1 MAEYT
6 LTDFD
11 KKKVEQGASLGT
23 KIDGE
28 IVLSTIINIY
38 PISTNMYMG
47 YVMFNNDLHQLFY
60 FDTDGNLYN
69 QNKTKVG
76 IAYIVDSTIT
86 KTTGTKLVRE
96 TSSDG
101 TSNARPFPRHAVAT
115 ALEVN
120 EAASEESQQD
130 STEEIFSIAT
140 LQPREEVAASCLQ
153 SMLQQYENP
162 LNIDNTKIKQLVSKS
177 YLFAQEFINQAV
189 LYREKETT
197 SATVENN
204 KYASVDSESLSS
216 DTDKLLYNIATAMS
230 NLIAQDKNQYADQ
243 QKNGL
248 KLAATD
254 VNVKTLPESIK
265 TVVSGNVNASVT
277 GSVNSSVSGS
287 VDAAV
292 TGSVSASVSGSI
304 NASVSG
310 SVTTKQE
317 STSSGT

>member
-6 LTDFD
+6 LLAFD
-11 KKKVEQGASLGT
+11 SQRARNGASVGYIDANNKVHIATEIKFYEIRRSDYFGYIML
-23 KIDGE
+23 DGE
-28 IVLSTIINIY
+28 QYEFLANGYFYVNGDKQLLKIVES
-38 PISTNMYMG
+38 S
-47 YVMFNNDLHQLFY
+47 
-60 FDTDGNLYN
+60 
-69 QNKTKVG
+69 
-76 IAYIVDSTIT
+76 IT

-101 TSNARPFPRHAVAT
+101 TSNARPFPRNGIAT
-115 ALEVN
+115 TSETGGT
-120 EAASEESQQD
+120 EESD
-130 STEEIFSIAT
+130 KTEEIFSIAT

-153 SMLQQYENP
+153 SMLQRYTNP

-177 YLFAQEFINQAV
+177 FLFAQEFINQAV

-197 SATVENN
+197 SATVESN
-204 KYASVDSESLSS
+204 KYASVDSDSLSS
-216 DTDKLLYNIATAMS
+216 DTDKLLYNIATAM
-230 NLIAQDKNQYADQ
+230 NNFIAQDKNQYADQ

-265 TVVSGNVNASVT
+265 TVVSG
-277 GSVNSSVSGS
+277 
-287 VDAAV
+287 
-292 TGSVSASVSGSI
+292 SVSASVSG
-304 NASVSG
+304 NVDAAVTG

>member
-6 LTDFD
+6 LLAFD
-11 KKKVEQGASLGT
+11 SQRARNGASVGYIDANNKVHIATEIKFYEIRRSDYFGYIML
-23 KIDGE
+23 DGE
-28 IVLSTIINIY
+28 QYEFLAN
-38 PISTNMYMG
+38 G
-47 YVMFNNDLHQLFY
+47 YFYVNGDKQL
-60 FDTDGNLYN
+60 L
-69 QNKTKVG
+69 KLVE
-76 IAYIVDSTIT
+76 SSIT

-101 TSNARPFPRHAVAT
+101 TSNARPFPRNGIAT
-115 ALEVN
+115 TSETGGT
-120 EAASEESQQD
+120 EESD
-130 STEEIFSIAT
+130 KTEEIFSIAT

-153 SMLQQYENP
+153 SMLQQYKNP

-177 YLFAQEFINQAV
+177 FLFAQEFINQAV

-204 KYASVDSESLSS
+204 KYASVDSDSLSS
-216 DTDKLLYNIATAMS
+216 DTDKLLYNIATAM
-230 NLIAQDKNQYADQ
+230 NNFIAQDKNQYADQ

-265 TVVSGNVNASVT
+265 TVVSG
-277 GSVNSSVSGS
+277 
-287 VDAAV
+287 
-292 TGSVSASVSGSI
+292 SVSASVSG
-304 NASVSG
+304 NVDAAVTG

>member
-11 KKKVEQGASLGT
+11 KKKVEQGASLGM

-60 FDTDGNLYN
+60 FDSDGNLYN
-69 QNKTKVG
+69 QYKTKVG
-76 IAYIVDSTIT
+76 IAYIVDSSIT

-101 TSNARPFPRHAVAT
+101 TSNARPFPRNGIAT
-115 ALEVN
+115 TSETGGT
-120 EAASEESQQD
+120 EESD
-130 STEEIFSIAT
+130 KTEEIFSIAT

-153 SMLQQYENP
+153 AMLQKYENP

-197 SATVENN
+197 STTVENN
-204 KYASVDSESLSS
+204 KYASVDSDSLSS
-216 DTDKLLYNIATAMS
+216 DTDKLLYNIATAI
-230 NLIAQDKNQYADQ
+230 NNFIAQDKNQYADQ

-248 KLAATD
+248 KLASTD
-254 VNVKTLPESIK
+254 VNVKTLPESI
-265 TVVSGNVNASVT
+265 NIN
-277 GSVNSSVSGS
+277 
-287 VDAAV
+287 AAV
-292 TGSVSASVSGSI
+292 T
-304 NASVSG
+304 G

>member
-11 KKKVEQGASLGT
+11 KYKVEQGASLGT
-23 KIDGE
+23 KIDDK
-28 IVLSTIINIY
+28 IVLSTCINIY
-38 PISTNMYMG
+38 PLGTNMYMG
-47 YVMFNNDLHQLFY
+47 YVIFNNNLYQLFY
-60 FDTDGNLYN
+60 FDSDGNLYN
-69 QNKTKVG
+69 LNKTKVG
-76 IAYIVDSTIT
+76 VAYIVDSNIT

-101 TSNARPFPRHAVAT
+101 TSNARPFPKYGIAT
-115 ALEVN
+115 ASETGGT
-120 EAASEESQQD
+120 EESGKE
-130 STEEIFSIAT
+130 EEIFSIAT

-153 SMLQQYENP
+153 AMLQKYENP

-177 YLFAQEFINQAV
+177 FLFAQEFINQAV

-204 KYASVDSESLSS
+204 KYASVDSDSLSS
-216 DTDKLLYNIATAMS
+216 DTDKLLYNIATAI
-230 NLIAQDKNQYADQ
+230 NNFIAQDKNQYADQ

-254 VNVKTLPESIK
+254 VNVKTLPESI
-265 TVVSGNVNASVT
+265 NIN
-277 GSVNSSVSGS
+277 
-287 VDAAV
+287 AAV
-292 TGSVSASVSGSI
+292 T
-304 NASVSG
+304 G

>member
-11 KKKVEQGASLGT
+11 KYKVEQGASLGT
-23 KIDGE
+23 KIDDK
-28 IVLSTIINIY
+28 IVLSTCINIY
-38 PISTNMYMG
+38 PLGTNMYMG
-47 YVMFNNDLHQLFY
+47 YVIFNNNLYQLFY
-60 FDTDGNLYN
+60 FDSDGNLYN
-69 QNKTKVG
+69 LNKTKVG
-76 IAYIVDSTIT
+76 VAYIVDSNIT

-96 TSSDG
+96 TSSNG
-101 TSNARPFPRHAVAT
+101 TSNARPFPRYGIAT
-115 ALEVN
+115 ASETGGT
-120 EAASEESQQD
+120 EESGKE
-130 STEEIFSIAT
+130 EEIFSIAT

-153 SMLQQYENP
+153 SMLQKYENP

-177 YLFAQEFINQAV
+177 FLFAQEFINQAV

-204 KYASVDSESLSS
+204 KYASVDSDSLSS
-216 DTDKLLYNIATAMS
+216 DTDKLLYNIATAI
-230 NLIAQDKNQYADQ
+230 NNFIAQDKNQYADQ

-254 VNVKTLPESIK
+254 VNVKTLPESI
-265 TVVSGNVNASVT
+265 NIN
-277 GSVNSSVSGS
+277 
-287 VDAAV
+287 AAV
-292 TGSVSASVSGSI
+292 T
-304 NASVSG
+304 G

>member
-6 LTDFD
+6 LLAFD
-11 KKKVEQGASLGT
+11 SQRARNGASVGYMDANNKVHIATEIGFYEIRRSDYFGYIILDGVLYEFLANGYFYVNGNKQLL
-23 KIDGE
+23 KIVE
-28 IVLSTIINIY
+28 S
-38 PISTNMYMG
+38 S
-47 YVMFNNDLHQLFY
+47 
-60 FDTDGNLYN
+60 
-69 QNKTKVG
+69 
-76 IAYIVDSTIT
+76 IT

-96 TSSDG
+96 TTSDG
-101 TSNARPFPRHAVAT
+101 TANARPFPRNGIAT
-115 ALEVN
+115 ASETDGT
-120 EAASEESQQD
+120 EESD
-130 STEEIFSIAT
+130 KKEEIFTIAT

-177 YLFAQEFINQAV
+177 FLFAQEFINQAV

-204 KYASVDSESLSS
+204 KYATVDSDSLSS
-216 DTDKLLYNIATAMS
+216 ETDKLLYNIATAI
-230 NLIAQDKNQYADQ
+230 NNFIAQDKNQYADQ

-265 TVVSGNVNASVT
+265 TVVSG
-277 GSVNSSVSGS
+277 
-287 VDAAV
+287 
-292 TGSVSASVSGSI
+292 
-304 NASVSG
+304 

>member
-11 KKKVEQGASLGT
+11 KYKVEQGASLGT
-23 KIDGE
+23 KIDDK
-28 IVLSTIINIY
+28 IVLSTCINIY
-38 PISTNMYMG
+38 PLGTNMYMG
-47 YVMFNNDLHQLFY
+47 YVIFNNNLYQLFY
-60 FDTDGNLYN
+60 FDSDGNLYN
-69 QNKTKVG
+69 LNKTKVG
-76 IAYIVDSTIT
+76 VAYIAESTIT

-101 TSNARPFPRHAVAT
+101 TSNARPFPRNGIAT
-115 ALEVN
+115 ASETGGI
-120 EAASEESQQD
+120 EESD
-130 STEEIFSIAT
+130 KEEEIFSIAT

-153 SMLQQYENP
+153 AMLQKYENP

-177 YLFAQEFINQAV
+177 FLFAQEFINQAV

-204 KYASVDSESLSS
+204 KYASVDSDSLSS
-216 DTDKLLYNIATAMS
+216 DTDKLLYNIATAI
-230 NLIAQDKNQYADQ
+230 NNFIAQDKNQYADQ

-254 VNVKTLPESIK
+254 VNVNTLPESI
-265 TVVSGNVNASVT
+265 NIN
-277 GSVNSSVSGS
+277 
-287 VDAAV
+287 AAV
-292 TGSVSASVSGSI
+292 T
-304 NASVSG
+304 G

>member
-1 MAEYT
+1 MSEYT

-28 IVLSTIINIY
+28 IVLSTSINIY

-47 YVMFNNDLHQLFY
+47 YVMFNNNLHQLFY
-60 FDTDGNLYN
+60 FDSDGNLYN
-69 QNKTKVG
+69 QNKKKVG
-76 IAYIVDSTIT
+76 IAYIVDSSIT

-101 TSNARPFPRHAVAT
+101 TSNARPFPRYGIAT
-115 ALEVN
+115 T
-120 EAASEESQQD
+120 SETD
-130 STEEIFSIAT
+130 GTEEIFSIAT

-153 SMLQQYENP
+153 SMLQKYENP

-177 YLFAQEFINQAV
+177 FLFAQEFINQAV

-204 KYASVDSESLSS
+204 KYASVDSDSLSS
-216 DTDKLLYNIATAMS
+216 DTDKLLYNIATAI
-230 NLIAQDKNQYADQ
+230 NNFIAQDKNQYADQ

-254 VNVKTLPESIK
+254 VNVKTLPDSIK
-265 TVVSGNVNASVT
+265 TVVS
-277 GSVNSSVSGS
+277 
-287 VDAAV
+287 
-292 TGSVSASVSGSI
+292 GSVSASVSGNV
-304 NASVSG
+304 NAAVSG
-310 SVTTKQE
+310 SITTKQE

>member
-11 KKKVEQGASLGT
+11 KYKVEQGASLGT
-23 KIDGE
+23 KIDDK
-28 IVLSTIINIY
+28 IVLSTCINIY
-38 PISTNMYMG
+38 PLGTNMYMG
-47 YVMFNNDLHQLFY
+47 YVIFNNNLYQLFY
-60 FDTDGNLYN
+60 FDSDGNLYN
-69 QNKTKVG
+69 LNKTKVG
-76 IAYIVDSTIT
+76 VAYIVDSNIT

-101 TSNARPFPRHAVAT
+101 TSNARPFPKYGIAT
-115 ALEVN
+115 ASETGGT
-120 EAASEESQQD
+120 EESGKE
-130 STEEIFSIAT
+130 EEIFSIAT

-153 SMLQQYENP
+153 SMLQKYENP

-177 YLFAQEFINQAV
+177 FLFAQEFINQAV

-204 KYASVDSESLSS
+204 KYASVDSDSLSS
-216 DTDKLLYNIATAMS
+216 DTDKLLYNIATAI
-230 NLIAQDKNQYADQ
+230 NNFIAQDKNQYADQ

-254 VNVKTLPESIK
+254 VNVKTLPESI
-265 TVVSGNVNASVT
+265 NIN
-277 GSVNSSVSGS
+277 
-287 VDAAV
+287 AAV
-292 TGSVSASVSGSI
+292 T
-304 NASVSG
+304 G

>member
-1 MAEYT
+1 MSEYT

-28 IVLSTIINIY
+28 IVLSTSINIY

-47 YVMFNNDLHQLFY
+47 YVMFNNNLHQLFY
-60 FDTDGNLYN
+60 FDSDGNLYN

-76 IAYIVDSTIT
+76 IAYIVDSSIT

-101 TSNARPFPRHAVAT
+101 TSNARPFPRYGIAT
-115 ALEVN
+115 ASETGGT
-120 EAASEESQQD
+120 EESGKE
-130 STEEIFSIAT
+130 EEIFSIAT

-153 SMLQQYENP
+153 SMIQKYENP

-204 KYASVDSESLSS
+204 KYASVDSDSLSS
-216 DTDKLLYNIATAMS
+216 DTDKLLYNIATAI
-230 NLIAQDKNQYADQ
+230 NNFIAQDKNQYADQ

-254 VNVKTLPESIK
+254 VNVKTLPESI
-265 TVVSGNVNASVT
+265 NIN
-277 GSVNSSVSGS
+277 
-287 VDAAV
+287 AAV
-292 TGSVSASVSGSI
+292 T
-304 NASVSG
+304 G

>member
-6 LTDFD
+6 LLAFD
-11 KKKVEQGASLGT
+11 SQRARNGASVGYMDANNKVHIATEIGFYEVRRSDYFGYIILDGMLYEFLANGYFYVNGNKQLL
-23 KIDGE
+23 KIVE
-28 IVLSTIINIY
+28 S
-38 PISTNMYMG
+38 S
-47 YVMFNNDLHQLFY
+47 
-60 FDTDGNLYN
+60 
-69 QNKTKVG
+69 
-76 IAYIVDSTIT
+76 IT

-101 TSNARPFPRHAVAT
+101 TSNARSLPKNGIAT
-115 ALEVN
+115 TSETGGT
-120 EAASEESQQD
+120 EESD
-130 STEEIFSIAT
+130 KEEEIFSIAT

-153 SMLQQYENP
+153 SMLQQYRNP

-204 KYASVDSESLSS
+204 KYASVDSDSLSS
-216 DTDKLLYNIATAMS
+216 DTDKLLYNIATAI
-230 NLIAQDKNQYADQ
+230 NNFIAQDKNQYADQ

-254 VNVKTLPESIK
+254 VNVKTLPESI
-265 TVVSGNVNASVT
+265 NIN
-277 GSVNSSVSGS
+277 
-287 VDAAV
+287 AAV
-292 TGSVSASVSGSI
+292 T
-304 NASVSG
+304 G

>member
-11 KKKVEQGASLGT
+11 KKKVEQGASLGM

-60 FDTDGNLYN
+60 FDSDGNLYN
-69 QNKTKVG
+69 QYKTKVG
-76 IAYIVDSTIT
+76 IAYIVDSSIT

-101 TSNARPFPRHAVAT
+101 TSNARPFPRNGIAT
-115 ALEVN
+115 ASETGGT
-120 EAASEESQQD
+120 EESGKE
-130 STEEIFSIAT
+130 EEIFSIAT

-153 SMLQQYENP
+153 AMLQKYTNP

-204 KYASVDSESLSS
+204 KYASVDSDSLSS
-216 DTDKLLYNIATAMS
+216 DTDKLLYNIATS
-230 NLIAQDKNQYADQ
+230 INNFIAQDKNQYADQ

-254 VNVKTLPESIK
+254 VNVKTLPESI
-265 TVVSGNVNASVT
+265 NIN
-277 GSVNSSVSGS
+277 
-287 VDAAV
+287 AAV
-292 TGSVSASVSGSI
+292 T
-304 NASVSG
+304 G

>member
-6 LTDFD
+6 LLAFD
-11 KKKVEQGASLGT
+11 SQRARNGASVGYMDANNKVHIATEIKFYEIRRSDYFGYIMLDGKQYEFLANGYFYVNGDKQLL
-23 KIDGE
+23 KIVE
-28 IVLSTIINIY
+28 S
-38 PISTNMYMG
+38 S
-47 YVMFNNDLHQLFY
+47 
-60 FDTDGNLYN
+60 
-69 QNKTKVG
+69 
-76 IAYIVDSTIT
+76 IT

-101 TSNARPFPRHAVAT
+101 TSNARQFPRNGIAT
-115 ALEVN
+115 TSETGGT
-120 EAASEESQQD
+120 EESD
-130 STEEIFSIAT
+130 KTEEIFSIAT

-153 SMLQQYENP
+153 SMLQRYTNP

-177 YLFAQEFINQAV
+177 FLFAQEFINQAV

-197 SATVENN
+197 SATVESN
-204 KYASVDSESLSS
+204 KYASVDSDSLSS
-216 DTDKLLYNIATAMS
+216 DTDKLLYNIAIAMS

-265 TVVSGNVNASVT
+265 TVVSG
-277 GSVNSSVSGS
+277 
-287 VDAAV
+287 
-292 TGSVSASVSGSI
+292 SVSASVSG
-304 NASVSG
+304 NVDAAVTG

>member
-11 KKKVEQGASLGT
+11 KKKVEQGASLGM

-47 YVMFNNDLHQLFY
+47 YVIFNNNLHQMFY
-60 FDTDGNLYN
+60 FDSYGNLYN

-76 IAYIVDSTIT
+76 VANIVDSSIT

-101 TSNARPFPRHAVAT
+101 TSNARPFPRYGIAT
-115 ALEVN
+115 AS
-120 EAASEESQQD
+120 EAGGTEESGKE
-130 STEEIFSIAT
+130 EEIFSIAT

-153 SMLQQYENP
+153 SMLQKYENP

-177 YLFAQEFINQAV
+177 FLFAQEFINQAV

-204 KYASVDSESLSS
+204 KYASVDSDSLSS
-216 DTDKLLYNIATAMS
+216 DTDKMLYNIATAI
-230 NLIAQDKNQYADQ
+230 NNFIAQDKNQYADQ

-254 VNVKTLPESIK
+254 VNVKTLPESI
-265 TVVSGNVNASVT
+265 NIN
-277 GSVNSSVSGS
+277 
-287 VDAAV
+287 AAV
-292 TGSVSASVSGSI
+292 T
-304 NASVSG
+304 G

>member
-6 LTDFD
+6 LLDFD
-11 KKKVEQGASLGT
+11 SQRARNGASVGYMDANNKVHIATEIQFYEIRRSDYFGYIILDGVLYEFLVNGYFYVNGNRQLL
-23 KIDGE
+23 KIVE
-28 IVLSTIINIY
+28 S
-38 PISTNMYMG
+38 S
-47 YVMFNNDLHQLFY
+47 
-60 FDTDGNLYN
+60 
-69 QNKTKVG
+69 
-76 IAYIVDSTIT
+76 IT

-101 TSNARPFPRHAVAT
+101 TSNARPFSRNAIAT
-115 ALEVN
+115 ASEVD
-120 EAASEESQQD
+120 EATSEESQQD
-130 STEEIFSIAT
+130 SIEETFSIAT

-153 SMLQQYENP
+153 SMLQQYKNP

-177 YLFAQEFINQAV
+177 FLFAQEFINQAV

-204 KYASVDSESLSS
+204 RYASVDSDSLSS
-216 DTDKLLYNIATAMS
+216 DTDKLLYNIATAMN

-254 VNVKTLPESIK
+254 VNVKTLPESVK
-265 TVVSGNVNASVT
+265 TVVSG
-277 GSVNSSVSGS
+277 SVN
-287 VDAAV
+287 AAV
-292 TGSVSASVSGSI
+292 TGSVSASVSGSVD
-304 NASVSG
+304 AAVSG

-317 STSSGT
+317 STSGGT

>member
-6 LTDFD
+6 LLAFD
-11 KKKVEQGASLGT
+11 SQRARNGASVGYMDANNKVHIATEIKFYEIRRSDYFGYIMLDGKQYEFLANGYFYINGDKQLL
-23 KIDGE
+23 KIVE
-28 IVLSTIINIY
+28 S
-38 PISTNMYMG
+38 S
-47 YVMFNNDLHQLFY
+47 
-60 FDTDGNLYN
+60 
-69 QNKTKVG
+69 
-76 IAYIVDSTIT
+76 IT

-101 TSNARPFPRHAVAT
+101 TSNARPFPRNGIAT
-115 ALEVN
+115 TSETGGT
-120 EAASEESQQD
+120 EESD
-130 STEEIFSIAT
+130 KTEEIFSIAT

-177 YLFAQEFINQAV
+177 FLFAQEFINQAV

-204 KYASVDSESLSS
+204 KYASVDSDSLSS
-216 DTDKLLYNIATAMS
+216 DTDKLLYNIATAMN

-254 VNVKTLPESIK
+254 VNVKTLPEFIN
-265 TVVSGNVNASVT
+265 TVVS
-277 GSVNSSVSGS
+277 
-287 VDAAV
+287 
-292 TGSVSASVSGSI
+292 GSVSASVSGNI
-304 NASVSG
+304 DAAVTG

>member
-6 LTDFD
+6 LLAFD
-11 KKKVEQGASLGT
+11 SQRALNGASVGYMDANNKVHIATEIKFYEIRRSDYFGYIML
-23 KIDGE
+23 DGE
-28 IVLSTIINIY
+28 QYEFLANGYFYVNGDKQLLKIVES
-38 PISTNMYMG
+38 S
-47 YVMFNNDLHQLFY
+47 
-60 FDTDGNLYN
+60 
-69 QNKTKVG
+69 
-76 IAYIVDSTIT
+76 IT

-101 TSNARPFPRHAVAT
+101 TSNARPFPRNGIAT
-115 ALEVN
+115 TSETGGT
-120 EAASEESQQD
+120 EESD
-130 STEEIFSIAT
+130 KTEEIFSIAT

-153 SMLQQYENP
+153 SMLQQYKNP

-177 YLFAQEFINQAV
+177 FLFAQEFINQAV

-204 KYASVDSESLSS
+204 KYASVDSDSLSS
-216 DTDKLLYNIATAMS
+216 DTDKLLYNIATAM
-230 NLIAQDKNQYADQ
+230 NNFIAQDKNQYADQ

-265 TVVSGNVNASVT
+265 TVVSG
-277 GSVNSSVSGS
+277 
-287 VDAAV
+287 
-292 TGSVSASVSGSI
+292 SVSASVSG
-304 NASVSG
+304 NVDAAVTG

>member
-1 MAEYT
+1 MSEYT

-28 IVLSTIINIY
+28 IVLSTSINIY

-47 YVMFNNDLHQLFY
+47 YVMFNNNLHQLFY
-60 FDTDGNLYN
+60 FDSDGNLYN

-76 IAYIVDSTIT
+76 IAYIVDSSIT

-101 TSNARPFPRHAVAT
+101 TSNARPFPRYGIAT
-115 ALEVN
+115 ASETGGT
-120 EAASEESQQD
+120 EESD
-130 STEEIFSIAT
+130 KTEEIFSIAT

-153 SMLQQYENP
+153 SMLHQYKNP

-197 SATVENN
+197 SSTVENN
-204 KYASVDSESLSS
+204 KYASVDSDSLSS
-216 DTDKLLYNIATAMS
+216 DTDKLLYNIATAI
-230 NLIAQDKNQYADQ
+230 NNFIAQDKNQYADQ

-248 KLAATD
+248 KLSATD
-254 VNVKTLPESIK
+254 VNVKTLPESI
-265 TVVSGNVNASVT
+265 NIN
-277 GSVNSSVSGS
+277 
-287 VDAAV
+287 AAV
-292 TGSVSASVSGSI
+292 T
-304 NASVSG
+304 G

>member
-11 KKKVEQGASLGT
+11 KKKVEQGASLGM

-60 FDTDGNLYN
+60 FDSDGNLYN
-69 QNKTKVG
+69 QYKTKVG
-76 IAYIVDSTIT
+76 IAYIVNSSIT

-101 TSNARPFPRHAVAT
+101 TSNARPFPRYGIAT
-115 ALEVN
+115 T
-120 EAASEESQQD
+120 SETGGTDESD
-130 STEEIFSIAT
+130 KTEEIFSIAT

-153 SMLQQYENP
+153 AMIQKYENP

-177 YLFAQEFINQAV
+177 FLFAQEFINQAV

-204 KYASVDSESLSS
+204 KYASVDSDSLSS
-216 DTDKLLYNIATAMS
+216 DTDKLLYNIATAI
-230 NLIAQDKNQYADQ
+230 NNFIAQDKNQYADQ

-254 VNVKTLPESIK
+254 VNVKTLPESI
-265 TVVSGNVNASVT
+265 NIN
-277 GSVNSSVSGS
+277 
-287 VDAAV
+287 AAV
-292 TGSVSASVSGSI
+292 T
-304 NASVSG
+304 G

>member
-28 IVLSTIINIY
+28 IVLSTYIDIF
-38 PISTNMYMG
+38 PIATNMYMG
-47 YVMFNNDLHQLFY
+47 YVMFNNNLHQLFY

-69 QNKTKVG
+69 QDKTKVG
-76 IAYIVDSTIT
+76 IVYIVDSSIT
-86 KTTGTKLVRE
+86 KTTGTKLVRK

-101 TSNARPFPRHAVAT
+101 TSNARPFSRNGIAT
-115 ALEVN
+115 ASETGGT
-120 EAASEESQQD
+120 EESGKE
-130 STEEIFSIAT
+130 EEIFSIAT

-153 SMLQQYENP
+153 AMLQKYTNP

-177 YLFAQEFINQAV
+177 FLFAQEFINQAV

-204 KYASVDSESLSS
+204 KYASVDSDSLNS
-216 DTDKLLYNIATAMS
+216 DTDKLLYNIATAI
-230 NLIAQDKNQYADQ
+230 NNFIAQDKNQYADQ

-265 TVVSGNVNASVT
+265 TVVSG
-277 GSVNSSVSGS
+277 
-287 VDAAV
+287 
-292 TGSVSASVSGSI
+292 SVSASVSG
-304 NASVSG
+304 NVDAAVSG
-310 SVTTKQE
+310 SITTKQE
-317 STSSGT
+317 STPSGT

>member
-11 KKKVEQGASLGT
+11 KKKVEQGASLGM

-47 YVMFNNDLHQLFY
+47 YVIFNNNLHQMFY
-60 FDTDGNLYN
+60 FDSYGNLYN

-76 IAYIVDSTIT
+76 VANIVDSSIT

-101 TSNARPFPRHAVAT
+101 TSNARQFPRYGIAT
-115 ALEVN
+115 AS
-120 EAASEESQQD
+120 EAGGTEESGKE
-130 STEEIFSIAT
+130 EEIFSIAT

-153 SMLQQYENP
+153 SMLQKYENP

-177 YLFAQEFINQAV
+177 FLFAQEFINQAV

-204 KYASVDSESLSS
+204 KYASVDSDSLSS
-216 DTDKLLYNIATAMS
+216 DTDKLLYNIATAI
-230 NLIAQDKNQYADQ
+230 NNFIAQDKNQYADQ

-254 VNVKTLPESIK
+254 VNVKTLPESI
-265 TVVSGNVNASVT
+265 NIN
-277 GSVNSSVSGS
+277 
-287 VDAAV
+287 AAV
-292 TGSVSASVSGSI
+292 T
-304 NASVSG
+304 G

>member
-11 KKKVEQGASLGT
+11 KYKVEQGASLGT
-23 KIDGE
+23 KIDDK
-28 IVLSTIINIY
+28 IVLSTCINIY
-38 PISTNMYMG
+38 PLGTNMYMG
-47 YVMFNNDLHQLFY
+47 YVIFNNNLYQLFY
-60 FDTDGNLYN
+60 FDSDGNLYN
-69 QNKTKVG
+69 LNKTKVG
-76 IAYIVDSTIT
+76 VAYIVDSNIT

-96 TSSDG
+96 ISSDG
-101 TSNARPFPRHAVAT
+101 TSNARPFPKYGIST
-115 ALEVN
+115 
-120 EAASEESQQD
+120 ASETGGTEESGKE
-130 STEEIFSIAT
+130 EEIFSIAT

-153 SMLQQYENP
+153 AMLQKYENP

-177 YLFAQEFINQAV
+177 FLFAQEFINQAV

-204 KYASVDSESLSS
+204 KYASVDSDSLSS
-216 DTDKLLYNIATAMS
+216 DTDKLLYNIATAI
-230 NLIAQDKNQYADQ
+230 NNFIAQDKNQYADQ

-254 VNVKTLPESIK
+254 VNVKTLPESI
-265 TVVSGNVNASVT
+265 NIN
-277 GSVNSSVSGS
+277 
-287 VDAAV
+287 AAV
-292 TGSVSASVSGSI
+292 T
-304 NASVSG
+304 G

>member
-11 KKKVEQGASLGT
+11 KKKVEQGASLGM

-28 IVLSTIINIY
+28 IVLSTFINIY

-47 YVMFNNDLHQLFY
+47 YVVFSNNPYQLFY
-60 FDTDGNLYN
+60 FDSDGNIYN
-69 QNKTKVG
+69 QDKTKVG

-101 TSNARPFPRHAVAT
+101 TSNARPFPRNAVAT
-115 ALEVN
+115 A
-120 EAASEESQQD
+120 SETSETAESD
-130 STEEIFSIAT
+130 KEEEIFSIAT

-177 YLFAQEFINQAV
+177 FLFAQEFINQAV

-197 SATVENN
+197 SATVESN
-204 KYASVDSESLSS
+204 KYASVDSDSLSS

-230 NLIAQDKNQYADQ
+230 NFIAQDKNQYADQ

-265 TVVSGNVNASVT
+265 TVVSGNI
-277 GSVNSSVSGS
+277 
-287 VDAAV
+287 DAAV
-292 TGSVSASVSGSI
+292 TGSVSASVSGSV
-304 NASVSG
+304 NAAVSG

>member
-6 LTDFD
+6 LLDFD
-11 KKKVEQGASLGT
+11 SQRARNGASVGYMDANNKVHIATEIGFYEIRRSDYFGYIILDGVLYEFLANGHFYVNGNNQWL
-23 KIDGE
+23 KIVE
-28 IVLSTIINIY
+28 S
-38 PISTNMYMG
+38 S
-47 YVMFNNDLHQLFY
+47 
-60 FDTDGNLYN
+60 
-69 QNKTKVG
+69 
-76 IAYIVDSTIT
+76 IT

-96 TSSDG
+96 TTSDG
-101 TSNARPFPRHAVAT
+101 TSNARPLPKDGIAT
-115 ALEVN
+115 ASETGGT
-120 EAASEESQQD
+120 EESGKE
-130 STEEIFSIAT
+130 EEIFSIAT

-153 SMLQQYENP
+153 SMLMQYANP

-204 KYASVDSESLSS
+204 KYASVDSDSLSS
-216 DTDKLLYNIATAMS
+216 DTDKLLYNISTAIT
-230 NLIAQDKNQYADQ
+230 NFIAQDKNQYADQ

-254 VNVKTLPESIK
+254 VNVKTLPDSIS
-265 TVVSGNVNASVT
+265 VEVN
-277 GSVNSSVSGS
+277 GSVN
-287 VDAAV
+287 AAV
-292 TGSVSASVSGSI
+292 TGGISASV
-304 NASVSG
+304 NG

>member
-1 MAEYT
+1 MSCPT
-6 LTDFD
+6 H
-11 KKKVEQGASLGT
+11 T

-28 IVLSTIINIY
+28 IVLSTYIDIF
-38 PISTNMYMG
+38 PIATNMYMG
-47 YVMFNNDLHQLFY
+47 YVMFNNNLHQLFY
-60 FDTDGNLYN
+60 FDSDGNLYN
-69 QNKTKVG
+69 QSKTKVG
-76 IAYIVDSTIT
+76 IAYIVDSNIT

-96 TSSDG
+96 TTSDG
-101 TSNARPFPRHAVAT
+101 TSNARPYPRNSVAT
-115 ALEVN
+115 ASEVD
-120 EAASEESQQD
+120 ETSSEESQQD
-130 STEEIFSIAT
+130 SIEEIFSIAT

-153 SMLQQYENP
+153 SMLQQYKNP

-197 SATVENN
+197 SSTVESN
-204 KYASVDSESLSS
+204 KYAAVDSDSLSS
-216 DTDKLLYNIATAMS
+216 DTDKLLYNISTAIT
-230 NLIAQDKNQYADQ
+230 NFIAQDKNQYADQ

-265 TVVSGNVNASVT
+265 TVVSGNI
-277 GSVNSSVSGS
+277 
-287 VDAAV
+287 DAAV
-292 TGSVSASVSGSI
+292 TGSVSASVSGSVD
-304 NASVSG
+304 AVVSG

>member
-6 LTDFD
+6 LLDFD
-11 KKKVEQGASLGT
+11 SQRARNGASVGYMDANNKVHIATEIRFYEIRRSDYFGYIILDGVLYEFLANGYFYVNGNKQLL
-23 KIDGE
+23 KIVE
-28 IVLSTIINIY
+28 S
-38 PISTNMYMG
+38 S
-47 YVMFNNDLHQLFY
+47 
-60 FDTDGNLYN
+60 
-69 QNKTKVG
+69 
-76 IAYIVDSTIT
+76 IT

-101 TSNARPFPRHAVAT
+101 TSNARPFPRNGIAT
-115 ALEVN
+115 TSETGGT
-120 EAASEESQQD
+120 EESD
-130 STEEIFSIAT
+130 KTEEIFSIAT

-177 YLFAQEFINQAV
+177 FLFAQEFINQAV

-204 KYASVDSESLSS
+204 KYASVDSDSLSS
-216 DTDKLLYNIATAMS
+216 DTDKLLYNIATAM
-230 NLIAQDKNQYADQ
+230 NNFIAQDKNQYADQ

-254 VNVKTLPESIK
+254 INVKTLPESIK
-265 TVVSGNVNASVT
+265 TVVSG
-277 GSVNSSVSGS
+277 
-287 VDAAV
+287 
-292 TGSVSASVSGSI
+292 SVSASVSGNI
-304 NASVSG
+304 DAAVSG

>member
-6 LTDFD
+6 LLAFD
-11 KKKVEQGASLGT
+11 SQRARNGASVGYIDANNKVHIATEIKFYEIRRSDYFGYIML
-23 KIDGE
+23 DGE
-28 IVLSTIINIY
+28 QYEFLAN
-38 PISTNMYMG
+38 G
-47 YVMFNNDLHQLFY
+47 YFYVNGDKQL
-60 FDTDGNLYN
+60 L
-69 QNKTKVG
+69 KLVE
-76 IAYIVDSTIT
+76 SSIT

-101 TSNARPFPRHAVAT
+101 TSNARPFPINGIAT
-115 ALEVN
+115 TSETGGT
-120 EAASEESQQD
+120 EESD
-130 STEEIFSIAT
+130 KTEEIFSIAT

-177 YLFAQEFINQAV
+177 FLFAQEFINQAV

-204 KYASVDSESLSS
+204 KYASVDSDSLSS
-216 DTDKLLYNIATAMS
+216 DTDKLLYNIATAI
-230 NLIAQDKNQYADQ
+230 NNFIAQDKNQYADQ

-265 TVVSGNVNASVT
+265 TVVSG
-277 GSVNSSVSGS
+277 
-287 VDAAV
+287 
-292 TGSVSASVSGSI
+292 SVSASVSG
-304 NASVSG
+304 NVDAAVSG
-310 SVTTKQE
+310 SITTKQE
-317 STSSGT
+317 STPSGT

>member
-1 MAEYT
+1 MAEQLLTFDYSKAT
-6 LTDFD
+6 L
-11 KKKVEQGASLGT
+11 GASLGYT
-23 KIDGE
+23 NGGTIKIA
-28 IVLSTIINIY
+28 T
-38 PISTNMYMG
+38 
-47 YVMFNNDLHQLFY
+47 YVSFETDSY
-60 FDTDGNLYN
+60 FDGFVSFGDNYKYGFKKDGRLYT
-69 QNKTKVG
+69 QEGEYVSQLG
-76 IAYIVDSTIT
+76 IVDSSIT

-101 TSNARPFPRHAVAT
+101 TANARPFPRHSVAT
-115 ALEVN
+115 ASEVN

-153 SMLQQYENP
+153 SMLHQYENP

-254 VNVKTLPESIK
+254 VNIKTVPENIK
-265 TVVSGNVNASVT
+265 TVVSGNIN
-277 GSVNSSVSGS
+277 
-287 VDAAV
+287 AAV

>member
-11 KKKVEQGASLGT
+11 KYKVEQGASLGT
-23 KIDGE
+23 KIDGK
-28 IVLSTIINIY
+28 IVLSTCINIY
-38 PISTNMYMG
+38 PLGTNMYMG
-47 YVMFNNDLHQLFY
+47 YVIFNNNLYQLFY
-60 FDTDGNLYN
+60 FDSDGNLYN
-69 QNKTKVG
+69 LNKTKVG
-76 IAYIVDSTIT
+76 VAYIVDSNIT

-101 TSNARPFPRHAVAT
+101 TSNARPFPKYGIAT
-115 ALEVN
+115 ASETGGT
-120 EAASEESQQD
+120 EESGKE
-130 STEEIFSIAT
+130 EEIFSIAT

-153 SMLQQYENP
+153 AMLQKYENP

-177 YLFAQEFINQAV
+177 FLFAQEFINQAV

-204 KYASVDSESLSS
+204 KYASVDSDSLSS
-216 DTDKLLYNIATAMS
+216 DTDKLLYNIATAI
-230 NLIAQDKNQYADQ
+230 NNFIAQDKNQYADQ

-254 VNVKTLPESIK
+254 VNVKTLPESI
-265 TVVSGNVNASVT
+265 NIN
-277 GSVNSSVSGS
+277 
-287 VDAAV
+287 AAV
-292 TGSVSASVSGSI
+292 T
-304 NASVSG
+304 G

>member
-11 KKKVEQGASLGT
+11 KKKVEQGASLGM

-38 PISTNMYMG
+38 PLGTNMYMG
-47 YVMFNNDLHQLFY
+47 YVIFNNNLYQLFY
-60 FDTDGNLYN
+60 FDSDGNLYN
-69 QNKTKVG
+69 LNKTKVG
-76 IAYIVDSTIT
+76 VAYIVDSNIT

-101 TSNARPFPRHAVAT
+101 TSKARPFPKYGIAT
-115 ALEVN
+115 ASETGGT
-120 EAASEESQQD
+120 EESGKE
-130 STEEIFSIAT
+130 EEIFSIAT

-153 SMLQQYENP
+153 AMLQKYENP

-177 YLFAQEFINQAV
+177 FLFAQEFINQAV

-204 KYASVDSESLSS
+204 KYASVDSDSLSS
-216 DTDKLLYNIATAMS
+216 DTDKLLYNIATAI
-230 NLIAQDKNQYADQ
+230 NNFIAQDKNQYADQ

-254 VNVKTLPESIK
+254 VNVKTLPESI
-265 TVVSGNVNASVT
+265 NIN
-277 GSVNSSVSGS
+277 
-287 VDAAV
+287 AAV
-292 TGSVSASVSGSI
+292 T
-304 NASVSG
+304 G

>member
-11 KKKVEQGASLGT
+11 KKKVEQGASLGM

-47 YVMFNNDLHQLFY
+47 YVIFNNNLHQMFY
-60 FDTDGNLYN
+60 FDSYGNLYN

-76 IAYIVDSTIT
+76 VANIVDSSIT

-101 TSNARPFPRHAVAT
+101 TSNARPSPRYGIAT
-115 ALEVN
+115 AS
-120 EAASEESQQD
+120 EAGGTEESGKE
-130 STEEIFSIAT
+130 EEIFSIAT

-153 SMLQQYENP
+153 SMLQKYENP

-177 YLFAQEFINQAV
+177 FLFAQEFINQAV

-204 KYASVDSESLSS
+204 KYASVDSDSLSS
-216 DTDKLLYNIATAMS
+216 DTDKLLYNIATAI
-230 NLIAQDKNQYADQ
+230 NNFIAQDKNQYADQ

-254 VNVKTLPESIK
+254 VNVKTLPESI
-265 TVVSGNVNASVT
+265 NIN
-277 GSVNSSVSGS
+277 
-287 VDAAV
+287 AAV
-292 TGSVSASVSGSI
+292 T
-304 NASVSG
+304 G

>member
-1 MAEYT
+1 MAEQLLTFDYSKAT
-6 LTDFD
+6 L
-11 KKKVEQGASLGT
+11 GASLGYT
-23 KIDGE
+23 NGGTIKIA
-28 IVLSTIINIY
+28 T
-38 PISTNMYMG
+38 
-47 YVMFNNDLHQLFY
+47 YVSFETDSY
-60 FDTDGNLYN
+60 FDGFISFGDNYKYGFMKDGRLY
-69 QNKTKVG
+69 TKEGEYVAKLG
-76 IAYIVDSTIT
+76 IVDSSIT

-101 TSNARPFPRHAVAT
+101 KANARPFPRNGIAT
-115 ALEVN
+115 ASETDGT
-120 EAASEESQQD
+120 EESNKK
-130 STEEIFSIAT
+130 EEIFSIAT

-265 TVVSGNVNASVT
+265 TVVSG
-277 GSVNSSVSGS
+277 S

-310 SVTTKQE
+310 SVTTKQK
-317 STSSGT
+317 STTSGT

>member
-11 KKKVEQGASLGT
+11 KYKVEQGASLGT
-23 KIDGE
+23 KIDDK
-28 IVLSTIINIY
+28 IVLSTCINIY
-38 PISTNMYMG
+38 PLGTNMYMG
-47 YVMFNNDLHQLFY
+47 YVIFNNNLYQLFY
-60 FDTDGNLYN
+60 FDSDGNLYN
-69 QNKTKVG
+69 LNKTKVG
-76 IAYIVDSTIT
+76 VAYIVDSTIT

-101 TSNARPFPRHAVAT
+101 TSNARPFPRYGIAT
-115 ALEVN
+115 ASETGGT
-120 EAASEESQQD
+120 EESGKE
-130 STEEIFSIAT
+130 EEIFSIAT

-153 SMLQQYENP
+153 SMLQKYENP

-177 YLFAQEFINQAV
+177 FLFAQEFINQAV

-204 KYASVDSESLSS
+204 KYASVDSDSLSS
-216 DTDKLLYNIATAMS
+216 DTDKLLYNIATAI
-230 NLIAQDKNQYADQ
+230 NNFIAQDKNQYADQ

-254 VNVKTLPESIK
+254 VNVKTLPESI
-265 TVVSGNVNASVT
+265 NIN
-277 GSVNSSVSGS
+277 
-287 VDAAV
+287 AAV
-292 TGSVSASVSGSI
+292 T
-304 NASVSG
+304 G